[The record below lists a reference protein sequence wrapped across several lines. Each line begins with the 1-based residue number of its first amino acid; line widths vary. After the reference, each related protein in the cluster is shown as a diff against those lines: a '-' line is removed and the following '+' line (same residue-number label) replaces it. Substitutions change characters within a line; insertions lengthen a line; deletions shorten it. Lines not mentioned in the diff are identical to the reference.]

1 MQWKL
6 SEMPN
11 ILSAIPDNGWQGRA
25 GDRQWMSQ
33 IAYWETINRQLFPLL
48 VFVRFN

>member
-1 MQWKL
+1 MPWKL
-6 SEMPN
+6 SEMPD

-25 GDRQWMSQ
+25 GDRQMAQ